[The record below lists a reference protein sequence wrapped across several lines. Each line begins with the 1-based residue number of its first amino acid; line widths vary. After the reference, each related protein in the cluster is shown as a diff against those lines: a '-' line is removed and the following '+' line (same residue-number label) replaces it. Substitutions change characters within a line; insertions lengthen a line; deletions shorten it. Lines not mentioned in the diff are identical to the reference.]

1 MKTVKNSYAEDMQH
15 KAKKAV
21 SMLKLLAN
29 EHRLMLLC
37 HLQQGE
43 KTVSELTELV
53 GLSQSALSQHLA
65 KLRLCGFVTDHK
77 KGQSVYYQI
86 DHPDLEAVL
95 STLYELYCND
105 SRI

>member
-1 MKTVKNSYAEDMQH
+1 MQQ

-37 HLQQGE
+37 YLLQGE
-43 KTVSELTELV
+43 KTVGELTELV

-65 KLRLCGFVTDHK
+65 KLRLYGIVTDNK
-77 KGQSVYYQI
+77 KGQCVYYRI
-86 DHPDLEAVL
+86 DNPDLEPVL
-95 STLYELYCND
+95 ETLYIIYCND
-105 SRI
+105 TGS